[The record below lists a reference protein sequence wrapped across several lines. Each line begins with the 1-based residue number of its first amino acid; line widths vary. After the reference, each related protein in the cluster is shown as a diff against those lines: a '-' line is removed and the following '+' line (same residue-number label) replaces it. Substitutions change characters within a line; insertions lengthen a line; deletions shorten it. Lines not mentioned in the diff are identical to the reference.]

1 VLGDLSSLRLE
12 SSSSSSTNSSIT
24 EEQMREFELELVE
37 MQTLTRWSEEYED
50 DVWGTKLNSQC
61 VFFQTKNIYSN
72 DKANGLF
79 ANQWAFSL
87 INNDK
92 C

>member
-12 SSSSSSTNSSIT
+12 SSSSTNSSIT

-50 DVWGTKLNSQC
+50 DVWGIKLNSQC

-72 DKANGLF
+72 DKANYHITHAMG
-79 ANQWAFSL
+79 FSL
-87 INNDK
+87 INGLSL
-92 C
+92 